1 MLFGRVTDFGVRT
14 NLRAAVPMSRIQNPF
29 LIPGFEEL
37 DGLVSTEFFASFPP
51 RFKNSFSELESMYGG
66 GGLDTD
72 LYMVHLVPH
81 AYVTFIRLCDQSP
94 HLPSFKCDNY
104 VAQPLRRFLGSSERL
119 NFALCRSIA
128 CHPYAALHAR
138 IFII

>member
-1 MLFGRVTDFGVRT
+1 MLFGKVTDFGVRT
-14 NLRAAVPMSRIQNPF
+14 NLRASAPMPRIQNPF
-29 LIPGFEEL
+29 LISGFEEL
-37 DGLVSTEFFASFPP
+37 DRLVSMEFITSLPQ

-81 AYVTFIRLCDQSP
+81 AYVTSMRFLRPTP

-128 CHPYAALHAR
+128 CHPCAALHAR
-138 IFII
+138 IFIV